1 MIFSKSRIMLNCLVT
16 GLFVVIL
23 QYSTEASSIYR
34 SKEVK
39 NNRNTIPQNI
49 VKPSRNT
56 GITNNKKLRSQA
68 SGNIFNSG
76 SVINFTSR
84 KKEKQNS
91 VHRLQESTGNVNES
105 TGTGN
110 VNLIKPSGF
119 FRSRERE
126 MLEREM
132 LPGLTPFINPQEN
145 MNLPKLPSFFG
156 STERTRGRSA
166 ATSPSISTPKK
177 VNVIKPSESSAS
189 GSSIGS
195 TENGM
200 LPAPTPFTNTQKY
213 TAQPQGI
220 VGTVVSLM
228 GDFMPKILPEN
239 TNNTIIGNSVIR
251 PIATRIWIFEGKVKP
266 TPMKNWPP
274 EFAPAPIS
282 PRLPIS
288 EAMQLSNRI
297 GWVMSDQNGQFQV
310 GLPVGEYT
318 ILAEYEDDLYLNL
331 FDGNGYFATV
341 EVKPQQTT
349 TVKLENTEKATW

>member
-1 MIFSKSRIMLNCLVT
+1 MIFSKSRIMFNCLVT

-23 QYSTEASSIYR
+23 QYSTEASSIHR

-39 NNRNTIPQNI
+39 NNRMPAIFSSNTFRNTIFQNI
-49 VKPSRNT
+49 IKPSRNT
-56 GITNNKKLRSQA
+56 GITNK
-68 SGNIFNSG
+68 
-76 SVINFTSR
+76 
-84 KKEKQNS
+84 
-91 VHRLQESTGNVNES
+91 
-105 TGTGN
+105 
-110 VNLIKPSGF
+110 
-119 FRSRERE
+119 
-126 MLEREM
+126 
-132 LPGLTPFINPQEN
+132 
-145 MNLPKLPSFFG
+145 
-156 STERTRGRSA
+156 RTRGRSA
-166 ATSPSISTPKK
+166 ATPPLISTPKK
-177 VNVIKPSESSAS
+177 VNVIKPSK
-189 GSSIGS
+189 S
-195 TENGM
+195 TEKGM

-228 GDFMPKILPEN
+228 GDFMPRILPEN
-239 TNNTIIGNSVIR
+239 NNKAIMSNSRIT

-288 EAMQLSNRI
+288 EAMQLSNRM